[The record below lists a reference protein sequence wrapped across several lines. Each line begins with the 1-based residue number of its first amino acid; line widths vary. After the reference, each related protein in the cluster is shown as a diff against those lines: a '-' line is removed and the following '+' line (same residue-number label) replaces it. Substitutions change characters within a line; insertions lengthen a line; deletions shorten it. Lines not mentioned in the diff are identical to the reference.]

1 MVRMVEFT
9 VFKGSKEGRI
19 VQSQTK
25 KEIKADEVLIKVTH
39 SGLCG
44 TDEHFK
50 SVDMVLGHEGAG
62 VVEETGQS
70 VTTYQKGDSVGWGY
84 QHDSC
89 NHCKQCFTGRETL
102 CPERAMY
109 GYKDLDQGSFA
120 YYAVWKADY
129 IFKLPDSIPRQYAA
143 PLNCGGATVFNA
155 LRSFNV
161 DSLSRVGIIGIG
173 GLGHLAIQFAS
184 KMGCHVTVFSGT
196 NSKRDEALILGANE
210 FVATKGVESLKVS
223 DKIDQ
228 LLICTSF
235 MPDWELFLPIMA
247 PGGTLY
253 PLTVAGGDLKIPYSP
268 LLERQLNIQGSLV
281 AARNVHNEMLRF
293 AALHQIRPVIEEFPM
308 TVDGIEASM
317 KKLAEGK
324 MRYRGVIVAP

>member
-1 MVRMVEFT
+1 MVEFT

-19 VQSQTK
+19 VQSQSK
-25 KEIKADEVLIKVTH
+25 KEIKADEILIKVTH

-50 SVDMVLGHEGAG
+50 CVDMVLGHEGVG
-62 VVEETGQS
+62 VVEEIGQA
-70 VTTYQKGDSVGWGY
+70 VTTYHKGDSVGWGY

-89 NHCKQCFTGRETL
+89 NHCKQCLTGHETL
-102 CPERAMY
+102 CPQRAMY

-129 IFKLPDSIPRQYAA
+129 VFKLPDSIPRQYAA

-155 LRSFNV
+155 LRSFSV
-161 DSLSRVGIIGIG
+161 TPLSRVGIIGIG

-184 KMGCHVTVFSGT
+184 KMGCHVTVFSST
-196 NSKRDEALILGANE
+196 NRKRDEALQLGAHE
-210 FVATKGVESLKVS
+210 FVATKGVESLEVS

-228 LLICTSF
+228 LLICSSI
-235 MPDWELFLPIMA
+235 MPDWKQFLPIMA
-247 PGGTLY
+247 PAGTLY
-253 PLTVAGGDLKIPYSP
+253 PLTVAGGDLTIPYPP
-268 LLERQLNIQGSLV
+268 LLEQQLNIQGSLV
-281 AARNVHNEMLRF
+281 AARSVHNEMLGF

-308 TVDGIEASM
+308 TVEGIETSM
-317 KKLAEGK
+317 KKLAEGQ
-324 MRYRGVIVAP
+324 MRYRGVLVAP